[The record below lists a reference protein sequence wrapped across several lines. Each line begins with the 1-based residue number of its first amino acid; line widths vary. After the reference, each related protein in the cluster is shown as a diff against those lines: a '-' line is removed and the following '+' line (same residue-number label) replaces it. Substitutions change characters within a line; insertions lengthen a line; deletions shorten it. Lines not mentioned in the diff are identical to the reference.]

1 MVGLEA
7 LPEEVKARIVILV
20 LSPCPKTYKGGTR
33 LVVGDDNATT
43 ISDKRIR
50 NVVRGALSCQATV
63 HSVVSV
69 ALWSRSWRDRLAQ
82 SVLVTASESC
92 HVSVLGRCAAVLSAR
107 HVCPAPSE
115 RAKLLSAMAQ
125 ARLVSHRC
133 ANYKDGAVFAVYD
146 ALKATRMDA
155 KSSEAHATLGLALET
170 LGRFNEAAAS
180 LQMALDLG
188 SRLHEEAHR
197 RCCERASMI
206 HSFVINVRADNWTP
220 VRGPS
225 TPLQLRLKADSPLE
239 ALFEPYIPDL
249 DQSKRAP
256 LQLGLLHET
265 SSGIRTPLGKY
276 TAFPSTPHQTKKKSK
291 RSCFLLLWQHSV

>member
-20 LSPCPKTYKGGTR
+20 LSPCTKTYTSGSR
-33 LVVGDDNATT
+33 LDVRDNNATT

-50 NVVRGALSCQATV
+50 NVDRGALSCPATV
-63 HSVVSV
+63 HSVVNV
-69 ALWSRSWRDRLAQ
+69 ALWSRSWRDRLAR

-92 HVSVLGRCAAVLSAR
+92 HASVIGRCAAVLSAR
-107 HVCPAPSE
+107 RVCPSTAH

-133 ANYKDGAVFAVYD
+133 AQYKDGAVFAVYD
-146 ALKATRMDA
+146 ALEATKMDA
-155 KSSEAHATLGLALET
+155 TSIEAHAVLGLALEA

-180 LQMALDLG
+180 LQTALDLG
-188 SRLHEEAHR
+188 GRLHEEAHR
-197 RCCERASMI
+197 RCFERASKI
-206 HSFVINVRADNWTP
+206 NSFVINVRTDNWTP

-249 DQSKRAP
+249 DQSKHAA
-256 LQLGLLHET
+256 LQLRLLHET
-265 SSGIRTPLGKY
+265 SSGMRTRLGKY
-276 TAFPSTPHQTKKKSK
+276 TVCSLARKSH
-291 RSCFLLLWQHSV
+291 FLLAAHRD